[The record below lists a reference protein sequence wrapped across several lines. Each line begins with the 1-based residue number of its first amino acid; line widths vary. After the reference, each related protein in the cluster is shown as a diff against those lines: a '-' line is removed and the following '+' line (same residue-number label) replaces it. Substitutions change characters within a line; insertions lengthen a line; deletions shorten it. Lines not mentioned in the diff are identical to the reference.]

1 MSTELD
7 SAMKSANTLIDMC
20 GKLMAER
27 DWLKAANAELVE
39 ALEPFVDFPA
49 EAFDESIKAYTMTMT
64 GAHLIAARAA
74 LAKQPKE
81 TT

>member
-27 DWLKAANAELVE
+27 DGLKAANVELAAALKE
-39 ALEPFVDFPA
+39 ADRLYSTYGLTA
-49 EAFDESIKAYTMTMT
+49 T
-64 GAHLIAARAA
+64 GPGCGKWINSTRAA
-74 LAKQPKE
+74 LAKHEKE
-81 TT
+81 TA